1 MRLVLPL
8 AQRALPSASA
18 TATGVR
24 RCVIVASSS
33 ATPRRTYLTAATAA
47 SFASTHPSL
56 PLSHHRHSKPATTTT
71 AAPIGGSVVGVNHNN
86 KNNYT
91 THSQL
96 PSEHQMVY
104 EMCRRFA
111 DEELSPNAGKWD
123 KEHSFPVEA
132 VNKLVS
138 ICRYVVVLIDDDI
151 HVQSMDL
158 DLWL

>member
-1 MRLVLPL
+1 
-8 AQRALPSASA
+8 
-18 TATGVR
+18 
-24 RCVIVASSS
+24 
-33 ATPRRTYLTAATAA
+33 
-47 SFASTHPSL
+47 
-56 PLSHHRHSKPATTTT
+56 
-71 AAPIGGSVVGVNHNN
+71 
-86 KNNYT
+86 
-91 THSQL
+91 
-96 PSEHQMVY
+96 MVY

-158 DLWL
+158 DLML